1 VAIVLGDNS
10 YGKAETRLL
19 RVTRHGD
26 RHEIRELSVSVA
38 LSGDFDAVHLQG
50 DNSAVLPTD
59 SQKNTVYAFAADAP
73 LGEIED
79 FALRLANHF
88 VATSQPVRRA
98 TVHVDEQAWE
108 RIEISGAG
116 HPHAF
121 RRAGEER
128 RQARAVAEVSAAWAA
143 AGLDGLVVL
152 KSAGSEFRGFARDR
166 YTTLQETSDRI
177 LATAVTARWRFASL
191 DVDWAASFAAVR
203 AALLQAFAGHHSL
216 SLQQTLY
223 EMGRAVLEA
232 RPEVVEIR
240 LSLPNRHHFDVDVA
254 RFGLADRHE
263 VFQIADR
270 PYGLIE
276 GTVRREDAP
285 AGPLLDW

>member
-1 VAIVLGDNS
+1 VAIVLGDNR

-19 RVTRHGD
+19 RVTRNGD

-38 LSGDFDAVHLQG
+38 LSGDFDAVHLRG
-50 DNSAVLPTD
+50 DNSGVLPTD

-79 FALRLANHF
+79 FAVRLANHF
-88 VATSQPVRRA
+88 VATSQAVRHA
-98 TVHVDEQAWE
+98 TVHVDEQAWTH
-108 RIEISGAG
+108 ID
-116 HPHAF
+116 PHAF
-121 RRAGEER
+121 RRTGEAR
-128 RQARAVAEVSAAWAA
+128 RQARAVADESGAWAA

-177 LATAVTARWRFASL
+177 LATAVTARWRFAGL
-191 DVDWAASFAAVR
+191 EVDWAASFAAVR

-232 RPEVVEIR
+232 RPEVIEIR

-276 GTVRREDAP
+276 GTVRREGAP
-285 AGPLLDW
+285 AGPALDW

>member
-1 VAIVLGDNS
+1 MAIVLGENR

-26 RHEIRELSVSVA
+26 RHEIRELTVGVS
-38 LSGDFDAVHLQG
+38 LEGDFAAAHLRG

-59 SQKNTVYAFAADAP
+59 SQKNTVYAFAADRP
-73 LGEIED
+73 VGEIED
-79 FALRLANHF
+79 FALRLASHF
-88 VATSQPVRRA
+88 VSTSEAVWRA
-98 TVHVDEQAWE
+98 TVHVDERPWE
-108 RIEISGAG
+108 RIEVGEG
-116 HPHAF
+116 RHPHAF
-121 RRAGEER
+121 RLAGEER
-128 RQARAVAEVSAAWAA
+128 RQTRAVVDEGGARVA

-177 LATAVTARWRFASL
+177 LATAVTARWRFATL
-191 DVDWAASFAAVR
+191 DVDWAASFAGVR
-203 AALLQAFAGHHSL
+203 AALLRRFAGHHSL

-223 EMGRAVLEA
+223 EMGKAVLEA
-232 RPEVVEIR
+232 QPEVAEIR
-240 LSLPNRHHFDVDVA
+240 LSMPNRHHFEVDVA
-254 RFGLADRHE
+254 AFGVAGRHE

-276 GTVRREDAP
+276 GTVRRDGAP
-285 AGPLLDW
+285 GGPTPAW

>member
-1 VAIVLGDNS
+1 MAFVLGDNR

-19 RVTRHGD
+19 HVTRHGD
-26 RHEIRELSVSVA
+26 RHEIRELGVDVA
-38 LSGDFDAVHLQG
+38 LEGDFAATYLEG

-59 SQKNTVYAFAADAP
+59 SQKNTVLAFAAEVP
-73 LGEIED
+73 PGEIEG
-79 FALRLANHF
+79 FALRLARHF
-88 VATSQPVRRA
+88 VATSEPVRRA
-98 TVHVDEQAWE
+98 TVTVDEHPWA
-108 RIEISGAG
+108 RIEFSGAH

-128 RQARAVAEVSAAWAA
+128 RRARAVAEAEEAWLA

-177 LATAVTARWRFASL
+177 LATAVTARWRFATL
-191 DVDWAASFAAVR
+191 DVDWAASFAAAR
-203 AALLQAFAGHHSL
+203 AALLQTFAGHHSL

-232 RPEVVEIR
+232 RPEIAEIR

-254 RFGLADRHE
+254 RFGVAGRHE

-285 AGPLLDW
+285 AGRPLDW